1 MFEFDLYVFQM
12 STIVILNLAK
22 TVQLVLLKW
31 VTIVVP
37 VWLATRAKTVPKV

>member
-22 TVQLVLLKW
+22 TVQLVLLK
-31 VTIVVP
+31 
-37 VWLATRAKTVPKV
+37 

>member
-22 TVQLVLLKW
+22 TEQLVLLK
-31 VTIVVP
+31 
-37 VWLATRAKTVPKV
+37 